1 MENKEIEVERLM
13 GAITLL
19 ESKGDFKGMAVV
31 KLFNKIKISFKIIEI
46 EDGLT
51 IFCENTFFDDNDLFE
66 KVKQAVLKEY
76 DYHINAVK

>member
-1 MENKEIEVERLM
+1 MANNEFKIESVK
-13 GAITLL
+13 GAISLL
-19 ESKGDFKGMAVV
+19 ESTGDFKGMAVV
-31 KLFNKIKISFKIIEI
+31 KLFNKITILFKIIEI
-46 EDGLT
+46 EDELT

>member
-1 MENKEIEVERLM
+1 MENNEIEVERLM

-31 KLFNKIKISFKIIEI
+31 KLLNKIEILFKIIEI

-51 IFCENTFFDDNDLFE
+51 IFCEEAFFIDDDLFE
-66 KVKQAVLKEY
+66 KVKQAVLEEY
-76 DYHINAVK
+76 NYHINAVK

>member
-1 MENKEIEVERLM
+1 MENNEFKVERIM
-13 GAITLL
+13 GAISLL